1 MSPAGP
7 GAATRRRG
15 SVPVSALGPMTRL
28 NSGANGTIHRLD
40 DFQLVDEPGELVFK
54 EYNLSVVRASLGGLE
69 KLVDV
74 RRSLAAQRR
83 AVLDEM
89 TVWPLCAVAGPA
101 DEPLGVLM
109 KLIPG
114 GYFEQMA
121 LPSGRRDQVPREVQ
135 HLIFEAAVA
144 RRREVDVP
152 ADRDP
157 HTRLRICERFSY
169 ILSILHGANLV
180 YGDVS
185 ARNVLY
191 QLRPR
196 PDVLLVDCDAARVH
210 GSAAVNKQQH
220 SPDWDP
226 PERSGG
232 QSFTTDRYKL
242 ALFVLRCLVPGKG
255 SSLNRDWRSAA
266 GVLDTQG
273 LRLLKLGLGADPA
286 RRPLAREWVF
296 YLRSRLGIAAMP
308 VVPAAVPIRQPRE
321 TGWRR
326 GPHGWIPA

>member
-7 GAATRRRG
+7 AAATRRRA
-15 SVPVSALGPMTRL
+15 SVPESALGPRTRL
-28 NSGANGTIHRLD
+28 NGGANGTIYRLD
-40 DFQLVDEPGELVFK
+40 DFWLVDEPGELVFK
-54 EYNLSVVRASLGGLE
+54 EYNLNVVQVTLSGLE

-89 TVWPLCAVAGPA
+89 TAWPLCAVAGPA

-114 GYFEQMA
+114 GYFEDML
-121 LPSGRRDQVPREVQ
+121 LPSGSRDQVPREIQ
-135 HLIFEAAVA
+135 HLIFDAAVA

-152 ADRDP
+152 ADSDP

-191 QLRPR
+191 SLRPR
-196 PDVLLVDCDAARVH
+196 PNVLLVDCDAARVH
-210 GSAAVNKQQH
+210 GTAAVNKQQH

-226 PERSGG
+226 PERVGG
-232 QSFTTDRYKL
+232 QSFMTDRYKL

-255 SSLNRDWRSAA
+255 ASLNRQWQTAA
-266 GVLDTQG
+266 GLLDARG
-273 LRLLKLGLGADPA
+273 LRLLKLGLGDDPEL
-286 RRPLAREWVF
+286 RPLARDWVF
-296 YLRSRLGIAAMP
+296 YLRARLGIAAMP
-308 VVPAAVPIRQPRE
+308 VVAAAVPAQPARE
-321 TGWRR
+321 LGWRR
-326 GPHGWIPA
+326 GPHGWIPV